1 MVRRYFARVHDLP
14 KPWSDIM
21 GRKKWATIS
30 EEMLHR
36 GSAAVVFLREYHL
49 QGMGSNNIRLSEGR
63 FSKFGV
69 EQQFLQLQDEDGHEI
84 YLGFCL
90 GNAAWACL
98 MWPVLQYVDPSNDFV
113 GYYLDPQGAAEWTFI
128 LDPFIWKVVM
138 TRATVYEDKVFMVKT
153 GASEPLLKFFFAD
166 VARHKLL
173 NVKDLQML
181 CDFMNIDTAKLKRP
195 DLIDKIV
202 NEVGG
207 DDAEYIAKIKADMQ
221 KPEKTKIIGDALDEM
236 VLGELP
242 GEDQSDFQMVAKE
255 VESKGKADWA
265 IFQSDW
271 KNMHKKKKA
280 SAKAKAKARAKAK
293 AMSRKNRFNHRARRK
308 ERKLDQKDA
317 GNVQFY
323 QYLLLDVVFFI

>member
-1 MVRRYFARVHDLP
+1 MVRRYFARGHALP

-21 GRKKWATIS
+21 GRKKCATIS

-36 GSAAVVFLREYHL
+36 GCAAVAFLQEYNV
-49 QGMGSNNIRLSEGR
+49 QGMGSLNIRVSEGI

-69 EQQFLQLQDEDGHEI
+69 EQQFLQLHDEDDHEI

-98 MWPVLQYVDPSNDFV
+98 MWPVRQYVDSSNDFA
-113 GYYLDPQGAAEWTFI
+113 GYYLDPQAAAEWQFI
-128 LDPFIWKVVM
+128 LDPFNWKVVM
-138 TRATVYEDKVFMVKT
+138 TTATVYEDKVFMVKT
-153 GASEPLLKFFFAD
+153 GSSEPLVKFFFAD

-173 NVKDLQML
+173 NVKDLQIL
-181 CDFMNIDTAKLKRP
+181 CSLMNINTEKLKRP

-202 NEVGG
+202 NEIGG
-207 DDAEYIAKIKADMQ
+207 DDAEYIAKIKANML
-221 KPEKTKIIGDALDEM
+221 KPEKTKTIGDALDEM

-242 GEDQSDFQMVAKE
+242 GEDQNDFQMVAKE
-255 VESKGKADWA
+255 VESKRKAEWA

-271 KNMHKKKKA
+271 KKMHKKKKA
-280 SAKAKAKARAKAK
+280 SAKAKAKARAKVKAK
-293 AMSRKNRFNHRARRK
+293 SRKFRFNQRARK
-308 ERKLDQKDA
+308 ERKFDQNDA

-323 QYLLLDVVFFI
+323 QYFWMLIF